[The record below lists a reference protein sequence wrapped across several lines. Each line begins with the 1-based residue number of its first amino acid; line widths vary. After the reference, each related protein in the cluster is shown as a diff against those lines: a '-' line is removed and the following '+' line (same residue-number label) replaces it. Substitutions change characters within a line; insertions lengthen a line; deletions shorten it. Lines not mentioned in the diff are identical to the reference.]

1 MAVNSET
8 THHVTKGD
16 TATPL
21 GATLTQGGS
30 ARDLTG
36 ETVEFKLVRD
46 DGLVKLNWTAAS
58 IVTATSGTA
67 QYDFQAADV
76 SEAGEFWGYFRA
88 KTSGGEYSTFPSDG
102 RKLRVVI
109 HEAD

>member
-1 MAVNSET
+1 MAVNAET

-16 TATPL
+16 TATPI
-21 GATLTQGGS
+21 GATLTQAGS

-36 ETVEFKLVRD
+36 ETVEFKMVRR
-46 DGLVKLNWTAAS
+46 DGRVKVNWTGAT
-58 IVTATSGTA
+58 IVTAASGTA

-76 SEAGEFWGYFRA
+76 NEAGEFFGYFRA
-88 KTSGGEYSTFPSDG
+88 KTSGGEYTTFPADG

-109 HEAD
+109 YEAD